1 MSINTYSE
9 LKTSIANFLARD
21 DLTARIPEFIEIAEA
36 RINRELETR
45 EQEKRATA
53 TLTANNQYVSLPT
66 DLRQLRSVKL
76 NNNPIVTLDYKSPDM
91 LDQEYSSAG
100 TGVPQAYSIV
110 GQELKLR
117 PIPDSTSTAEII
129 YIGNVEPLSDSNTST
144 TLLIRSPD
152 VYLYG
157 ALVAG
162 YDYLMDSQSS
172 ANYNAKFATAIE
184 EIRYDEER
192 SSYSQGRIQMRSSY
206 SRQVSMR

>member
-21 DLTARIPEFIEIAEA
+21 DLTTQIPEFIELAEA

-53 TLTANNQYVSLPT
+53 TLTADNQYVSLPS

-76 NNNPIVTLDYKSPDM
+76 NKNPIVTLEYKSPDM
-91 LDQEYSSAG
+91 LDQEYSSTG
-100 TGVPQAYSIV
+100 TGVPKSYSIV

-117 PIPDSTSTAEII
+117 PIPDATSTAEII
-129 YIGNVEPLSDSNTST
+129 YIGNVDALSDSNTST

-162 YDYLMDSQSS
+162 YDYLMDKENS
-172 ANYNAKFATAIE
+172 AVYNAKFTNAIE

>member
-9 LKTSIANFLARD
+9 LKTAIANFLARD
-21 DLTARIPEFIEIAEA
+21 DLTSRIPEFIEIAEA

-53 TLTANNQYVSLPT
+53 SLTADNQYVSLPS

-76 NNNPIVTLDYKSPDM
+76 NKNPIVTLEYKSPDM

-100 TGVPQAYSIV
+100 TGVPKAYSII

-117 PIPDSTSTAEII
+117 PIPDASTTAEII
-129 YIGNVEPLSDSNTST
+129 YIGNVEALSDSNTST

-162 YDYLMDSQSS
+162 YDYLMDTQNS
-172 ANYNAKFATAIE
+172 ANYNVKFATAIE

>member
-91 LDQEYSSAG
+91 LDQEYSSMRYPWA
-100 TGVPQAYSIV
+100 
-110 GQELKLR
+110 
-117 PIPDSTSTAEII
+117 
-129 YIGNVEPLSDSNTST
+129 LSVS
-144 TLLIRSPD
+144 LLFTPN
-152 VYLYG
+152 
-157 ALVAG
+157 
-162 YDYLMDSQSS
+162 S
-172 ANYNAKFATAIE
+172 ATKT
-184 EIRYDEER
+184 
-192 SSYSQGRIQMRSSY
+192 
-206 SRQVSMR
+206 